1 MSLSEQLFAMLSLYG
16 LPVLFG
22 VTLIGAIGIPLPV
35 SLMLIA
41 AGSFVQQGDMNLGL
55 VVGLAS
61 AAAILGDN
69 IGYGIGRWGGRRVA
83 RRLSQFLG
91 GADRLKQAEESL
103 RRWGGLTVFLTRW
116 LLTPLGGAINI
127 TSGVTGYPWPRFL
140 LFDVTGELLWVVL
153 YIILGEI
160 FSDRVQALSDLV
172 GDLAWVFVGL
182 FAAIVLGWNLLRRFR
197 ASRSIKGASI
207 VAASTSDN

>member
-1 MSLSEQLFAMLSLYG
+1 MSLSDQLFAMLSLYG
-16 LPVLFG
+16 LPVLIG

-41 AGSFVQQGDMNLGL
+41 AGSFVQLGDMNWGL

-91 GADRLKQAEESL
+91 GPGRLKQAEVSL
-103 RRWGGLTVFLTRW
+103 RRWGGLIVFLTRW

-140 LFDVTGELLWVVL
+140 LFDITGELLWVVL
-153 YIILGEI
+153 YVILGEI

-182 FAAIVLGWNLLRRFR
+182 FAAIILGWNLLKRFR
-197 ASRSIKGASI
+197 TPTATKDSSLMTTP
-207 VAASTSDN
+207 VSDN